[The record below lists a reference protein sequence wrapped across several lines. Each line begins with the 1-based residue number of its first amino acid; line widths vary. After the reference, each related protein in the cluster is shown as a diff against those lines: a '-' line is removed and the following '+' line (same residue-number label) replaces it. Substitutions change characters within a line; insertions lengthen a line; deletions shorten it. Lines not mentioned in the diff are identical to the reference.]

1 MSKLPYCVKCG
12 VELDN
17 SANKCVLC
25 GTEVVLSCQ
34 EDITP
39 YPKEKAEVS
48 QLNSKFIASMLTIM
62 LAIPN
67 VACFVINMIYFAGVY
82 WMYYVF
88 GGSLVVWMIFIFPML
103 LKKKRPI
110 LHVFMIF
117 LSATLYILLISIA
130 VSGMDWFLILA
141 LPISIAVMFLLF
153 IIIFIVDRT
162 KPGKLKTT
170 SVSLTA
176 VILLCLIVEILVDYY
191 VTANISLSWSYVV
204 AGSIVPVIIFLILL
218 SGNKK
223 MQDELIKKLH
233 I

>member
-1 MSKLPYCVKCG
+1 
-12 VELDN
+12 
-17 SANKCVLC
+17 
-25 GTEVVLSCQ
+25 
-34 EDITP
+34 
-39 YPKEKAEVS
+39 
-48 QLNSKFIASMLTIM
+48 
-62 LAIPN
+62 
-67 VACFVINMIYFAGVY
+67 MIYFAGVY

-103 LKKKRPI
+103 LKKKKPI

-141 LPISIAVMFLLF
+141 LPISIVVMFLLF

-176 VILLCLIVEILVDYY
+176 VILLCLIVEVLVDYY